1 MMIRRKA
8 IGTAIFIC
16 STLLVLLSGCSGV
29 TGKMSGAGGPPQKM
43 YIDATRH
50 FAVEFPGD
58 WEKFLDPDSDTLP
71 GADAVGW
78 QSPETEG
85 SAPVARMAVI
95 IPHEN
100 LDFSQTKA
108 AIARHLDGFTP
119 GKEADIEVAGLRGK
133 DLYGT
138 NPLRQYRIV
147 LLGDPFVRYVI
158 LYSALPDYFETYQDK
173 FKDMI
178 KSFGTLR

>member
-1 MMIRRKA
+1 MIRRKS
-8 IGTAIFIC
+8 IGSAIFIC
-16 STLLVLLSGCSGV
+16 TTLVLLSGCSGMM
-29 TGKMSGAGGPPQKM
+29 GKMSGADKPPQKM
-43 YIDATRH
+43 YIDATRN

-58 WEKFLDPDSDTLP
+58 WEKFLDPDSDALP

-78 QSPETEG
+78 QSPETES

-95 IPHEN
+95 IPHED
-100 LDFSQTKA
+100 LDFSQAKDE
-108 AIARHLDGFTP
+108 IARHVEGFTP
-119 GKEADIEVAGLRGK
+119 GEETDIKVAGLEGK

-138 NPLRQYRIV
+138 NPRRQYRIV

-158 LYSALPDYFETYQDK
+158 LYSALPDYFETYQDP

>member
-1 MMIRRKA
+1 MIRRKV
-8 IGTAIFIC
+8 IGAAFLIC
-16 STLLVLLSGCSGV
+16 SILLVLLSGCSGMM
-29 TGKMSGAGGPPQKM
+29 GKMSGADGPPQKM
-43 YIDATRH
+43 YIDATRN
-50 FAVEFPGD
+50 FAVEFPGN

-85 SAPVARMAVI
+85 SVPVARMAVV
-95 IPHEN
+95 IPHED
-100 LDFSQTKA
+100 LIFSEAQDE
-108 AIARHLDGFTP
+108 ISRQIDGFISE
-119 GKEADIEVAGLRGK
+119 KEAPIEVAGLEGK
-133 DLYGT
+133 EVQGT
-138 NPLRQYRIV
+138 NSLRQYRIV

-158 LYSALPDYFETYQDK
+158 LYSALPDYFETYQDQ

>member
-1 MMIRRKA
+1 MIRRKS
-8 IGTAIFIC
+8 IGSAIFIC
-16 STLLVLLSGCSGV
+16 TTLVLLSGCSGMM
-29 TGKMSGAGGPPQKM
+29 GKMSGADKPPQKM
-43 YIDATRH
+43 YIDATRN

-58 WEKFLDPDSDTLP
+58 WEKFLDPDSDALP

-78 QSPETEG
+78 QSPATES

-95 IPHEN
+95 IPHED
-100 LDFSQTKA
+100 LDFSQAKA
-108 AIARHLDGFTP
+108 EIARHVEGFTP
-119 GKEADIEVAGLRGK
+119 GKETDIKVAGLEGK

-138 NPLRQYRIV
+138 NPRRQYRIV

-158 LYSALPDYFETYQDK
+158 LYSALPDYFETYQDP